1 MWRCGVTIWGQSRDA
16 LLVAS
21 KNKVPSE
28 SDANKNI
35 KQAMTAMRD
44 RAALFSKQH
53 VSQGM

>member
-1 MWRCGVTIWGQSRDA
+1 MEMWIDHMGASRDA

-28 SDANKNI
+28 PGTNKSV
-35 KQAMTAMRD
+35 KQAMTPMRD
-44 RAALFSKQH
+44 RTALLFKQH